1 MSHVTKPQIAAN
13 QNVESRIYSVNS
25 WVVPELL
32 AFMTRYQTVQLNSL
46 GARFVSGMENTS
58 GAIGILILT
67 ETRRALYTAPA
78 TRNHLWLNQNGCKI
92 TPCRSQAN
100 SPPSSDAMKVVVAA
114 TPATAANALGT
125 QLGQAYWVFEGPV
138 DAAARTH
145 LGEIQF
151 FVDAIFEG
159 L

>member
-1 MSHVTKPQIAAN
+1 MVNRRNRAARRAQQGVRQNNNNANNRGRGAVIIRNPTTPVLTQNRLHVRKWMSHVSKPQIAAN

-92 TPCRSQAN
+92 TPCRS
-100 SPPSSDAMKVVVAA
+100 
-114 TPATAANALGT
+114 
-125 QLGQAYWVFEGPV
+125 
-138 DAAARTH
+138 
-145 LGEIQF
+145 
-151 FVDAIFEG
+151 
-159 L
+159 